1 MSYIPPCEDLA
12 PYLRQKL
19 TQDKAHTWQNAP
31 YIHERVRELLR
42 AVEYAGVAELPA
54 YTPVSYWCGGYSSM
68 MNIDPA
74 TLQTHLLN
82 VQLANQQAQINQR
95 MIDELSACCTE
106 RYEWR

>member
-19 TQDKAHTWQNAP
+19 TQDKEYSWQTAP

-42 AVEYAGVAELPA
+42 AVEYAETTELPA
-54 YTPVSYWCGGYSSM
+54 YTPVSYWCGGYSNM
-68 MNIDPA
+68 ANTDFA

-82 VQLANQQAQINQR
+82 LQLANQQAQINQR
-95 MIDELSACCTE
+95 MIDELPACCTE